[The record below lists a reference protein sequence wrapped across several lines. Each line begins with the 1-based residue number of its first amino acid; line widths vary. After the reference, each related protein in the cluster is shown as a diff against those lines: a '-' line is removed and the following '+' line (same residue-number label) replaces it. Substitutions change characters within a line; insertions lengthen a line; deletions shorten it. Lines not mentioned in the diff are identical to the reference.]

1 MEAHLISSAY
11 LSGDYLLDFPSS
23 KLIIYEL
30 ITLHIK
36 LELQPPLVHTRIS
49 YRYLIFAVQCSG
61 IKVDTHFF
69 QPEQNYLVLTLDIIP
84 TLVICTPL
92 WNPIARDA
100 TLAHNVPPA
109 ML

>member
-36 LELQPPLVHTRIS
+36 LELQPPL
-49 YRYLIFAVQCSG
+49 
-61 IKVDTHFF
+61 KVDTHFF
-69 QPEQNYLVLTLDIIP
+69 QPEQNHLVLTLDIIP

-100 TLAHNVPPA
+100 KFAHNVPPA

>member
-36 LELQPPLVHTRIS
+36 LDPQPPLVHTRIS
-49 YRYLIFAVQCSG
+49 YRYLIFAVQWNKG
-61 IKVDTHFF
+61 RHTFF
-69 QPEQNYLVLTLDIIP
+69 
-84 TLVICTPL
+84 
-92 WNPIARDA
+92 
-100 TLAHNVPPA
+100 PA
-109 ML
+109 GTKSFSANT